1 MQINRILLVVALTAA
16 ITTAKAQAV
25 NVTLSEWKLEFG
37 RDTVQAGA
45 VTFKVKNTGSMA
57 HSFYVSGNGVEKGS
71 KEIAAGQTG
80 TLTITLTPGTYDT
93 YCPLADMTHK
103 MAGLK
108 RNLVVV
114 AGSAAVP
121 AKKPGA

>member
-1 MQINRILLVVALTAA
+1 MKRILFVAALFAA
-16 ITTAKAQAV
+16 TSSAHAQAV
-25 NVTLSEWKLEFG
+25 NVTLAEWKLEFS

-45 VTFKVKNTGSMA
+45 VTFKVKNTGSMS

-71 KEIAAGQTG
+71 KEIAAGQEG
-80 TLTITLTPGTYDT
+80 TLTLTLKPGTYDT

-108 RNLVVV
+108 KNLVVV
-114 AGSAAVP
+114 AATTPP
-121 AKKPGA
+121 ATKKPGS